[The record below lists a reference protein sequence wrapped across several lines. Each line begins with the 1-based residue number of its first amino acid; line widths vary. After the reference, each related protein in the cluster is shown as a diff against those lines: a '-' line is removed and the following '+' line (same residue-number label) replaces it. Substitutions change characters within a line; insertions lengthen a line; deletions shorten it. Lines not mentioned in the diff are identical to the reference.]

1 MSPTMLTY
9 INEESDVPAN
19 IIRRH
24 RQSLEEVSRFASQK
38 TLRRILILATGSSLN
53 AAFAPVISLSAAVSL
68 SILKSRTPLA
78 SMRIAIRKPIWL
90 LLFPRAG
97 KALLPGGDA

>member
-9 INEESDVPAN
+9 INEESDVLAN

-38 TLRRILILATGSSLN
+38 NVTTNPDISHRIVIECRLLR
-53 AAFAPVISLSAAVSL
+53 
-68 SILKSRTPLA
+68 PLF
-78 SMRIAIRKPIWL
+78 L
-90 LLFPRAG
+90 
-97 KALLPGGDA
+97 

>member
-9 INEESDVPAN
+9 INEESDVLAN

-38 TLRRILILATGSSLN
+38 RY
-53 AAFAPVISLSAAVSL
+53 
-68 SILKSRTPLA
+68 
-78 SMRIAIRKPIWL
+78 
-90 LLFPRAG
+90 
-97 KALLPGGDA
+97 DEY